1 MKKSLLTLFVA
12 SLTTQI
18 ALADPADSV
27 KNGEMKTANNTN
39 ITELE
44 KMNKA
49 ENKLTE
55 RGQLLST
62 EFVASISKGKI
73 NAYFPER
80 KKMKG
85 NIDAVPKYDIDL
97 YKITYGSVYQGQL
110 VELSGLVVV
119 PQKDGKLTQLQYHHG
134 TLYPYPAKD
143 GWGSLDVPSLYQGD
157 SPKTHKASYETR
169 LNGNYLGSYGY
180 LVSLPDYAGYGVS
193 ENLQHPYG
201 INPELAKQS
210 VDMILA
216 TKAFAKQQNLPLYD
230 GMFLSGWS
238 EGGAVSVATQKL
250 IESQYTDKIQVSA
263 NAPMSG
269 LLNSAD
275 NFKQM
280 LVGAPHIEADLG
292 EGMDFLAWTYYA
304 YNQFSQKPIDF
315 NNIFTF
321 SVKNDRDVLQKRPS
335 NKPSEVLKKLDKT
348 SLQYLTKQ
356 AELNNLSTGW
366 APVAPL
372 FIHHGTADTTVP
384 FQNNAKV
391 ALKNYQNNGGNAF
404 LIKHEGHTHESL
416 GLLYL
421 NNMLAEFEKIQDKQ
435 AK

>member
-18 ALADPADSV
+18 AFANSADSA
-27 KNGEMKTANNTN
+27 KNDKIKTANNTKT
-39 ITELE
+39 TELE
-44 KMNKA
+44 TMNKA
-49 ENKLTE
+49 ENKLSE
-55 RGQLLST
+55 RGQLLSA
-62 EFVASISKGKI
+62 EFVASIKKDKI

-80 KKMKG
+80 KEMKG
-85 NIDAVPKYDIDL
+85 NIDNVPKYDIDL
-97 YKITYGSVYQGQL
+97 YKITYGSIYQGQL

-119 PQKDGKLTQLQYHHG
+119 PKKDGKITQLQYHHG

-143 GWGSLDVPSLYQGD
+143 GWGSLDAPSLYQGD

-180 LVSLPDYAGYGVS
+180 LVSLPDYVGYGISKNV
-193 ENLQHPYG
+193 QHPYG

-216 TKAFAKQQNLPLYD
+216 TKAFAKQKNLPLND
-230 GMFLSGWS
+230 GLFLTGWS

-250 IESQYTDKIQVSA
+250 IESQYKDNIHVLA
-263 NAPMSG
+263 DAPMSG
-269 LLNSAD
+269 MLNSAD
-275 NFKQM
+275 NFKQ
-280 LVGAPHIEADLG
+280 LLANAPQIEADLG

-315 NNIFTF
+315 NKMFTF
-321 SVKNDRDVLQKRPS
+321 PVKNDLDILQKRPS
-335 NKPSEVLKKLDKT
+335 DKPSKVFKILDKT
-348 SLQYLTKQ
+348 SLDYLAKQ
-356 AELNNLSTGW
+356 ADLNNLSSGW
-366 APVAPL
+366 SPVAPL

-384 FQNNAKV
+384 FQNNAEV
-391 ALKNYQNNGGNAF
+391 ALKNYQDNGGNAT
-404 LIKHEGHTHESL
+404 LIKYEGHTHESL

-421 NNMLAEFEKIQDKQ
+421 NHMLAEFGKIQDK
-435 AK
+435 